1 MGRTGGVARG
11 GSSRDRPADRVL
23 ERGTTLH
30 DGQPH
35 RSGLGG
41 REPGR
46 DSRGSLAQARDPRG
60 RPEGHS
66 GLARSRPRRAH
77 QGRDSRIDQAAHS
90 GFGAEPGEHRGAG
103 RRRGGGAAGGPGR
116 WSALRSNRIQAAG
129 THPVTRDRS
138 DLRYEGCPRG
148 GSAASCKR
156 RPREGARLPLAIAAE
171 LGVGGATG
179 QRWVLLQA
187 ITLDWLRYSAREMWD
202 PERRRLVLP
211 TRAELTTRGLRP
223 SSSWETSTT
232 SRSIGPSRCSKRRRT
247 CPKSWW
253 TFRSG
258 RSLRD
263 RYAAYS
269 AWTPRLWNAFWGLGG
284 GQAGTSYRSPRWR
297 VYDQV
302 LVSRGAAGLFGPRVA
317 TTPLPTSIVV
327 DGRRVQMTSQDGHPL
342 SFDGSKPRGASDH
355 LPVALVK
362 T

>member
-1 MGRTGGVARG
+1 MIDQPIVFWNVERLFTMGSHIEAALEGGEPATRTAEDLSLRLGILGGVLKAIQASHGLPALVGLAEIGTAGLIRRLIRASG
-11 GSSRDRPADRVL
+11 LSLESIEGQAEDEVGVPLEGLDVGLLYDPTVFKPPVRIRSHVLDRTFDTRDVL
-23 ERGTTLH
+23 EV
-30 DGQPH
+30 D
-35 RSGLGG
+35 
-41 REPGR
+41 
-46 DSRGSLAQARDPRG
+46 
-60 RPEGHS
+60 
-66 GLARSRPRRAH
+66 
-77 QGRDSRIDQAAHS
+77 
-90 GFGAEPGEHRGAG
+90 
-103 RRRGGGAAGGPGR
+103 
-116 WSALRSNRIQAAG
+116 
-129 THPVTRDRS
+129 
-138 DLRYEGCPRG
+138 
-148 GSAASCKR
+148 
-156 RPREGARLPLAIAAE
+156 LPLRENDVLVKVLVCHWPSRLSLESAE
-171 LGVGGATG
+171 RRVSAGYYCR
-179 QRWVLLQA
+179 Q

-223 SSSWETSTT
+223 LVILGDFNDEPFD
-232 SRSIGPSRCSKRRRT
+232 RSLEVLEATPDLPEVMVDVRG
-247 CPKSWW
+247 
-253 TFRSG
+253 SG

-284 GQAGTSYRSPRWR
+284 GQAGTYYRSPRWR

-302 LVSRGAAGLFGPRVA
+302 LVSRGAAGLCGPRVA